1 MNKEPLI
8 SIVVPVYNVE
18 QYLDACI
25 NSVRNQT
32 YTNWELILVD
42 DGSTDRSS
50 TICDKYVE
58 NDSRIRVIHKKN
70 GGLSSARN
78 EGIKLIRG
86 EYVTF
91 LDSDD
96 FLHIE
101 CLYCMYN
108 LCIQHSADI
117 SQCSFIRGE
126 EASFPKISLNEKI
139 IVYDNHSI
147 FTQQGA
153 KIITCGKLYKA
164 HLLQG
169 IQFPVGKINE
179 DDFTTWKFYYKAKK
193 IVVTNI
199 PLYYYTCNPK
209 SIMAT
214 QRKKIRF
221 DFLEAYKERIDFFIQ
236 SGEKDLED
244 MSRMQ
249 LCKSLVLTYGIQ
261 SVTQENKIMLKNI
274 FIGQWRCLLNSFSVP
289 LKFKLIFHLFAMA
302 PSFTSK
308 LIRNVI

>member
-1 MNKEPLI
+1 MNKDPLI

-18 QYLDACI
+18 QYLDTCI
-25 NSVRNQT
+25 QSVKNQT

-101 CLYCMYN
+101 CLCHMYN
-108 LCIQHSADI
+108 LCIQNSADI
-117 SQCSFIRGE
+117 SQCGFIRGE
-126 EASFPKISLNEKI
+126 DSSFPEFSLNEKI

-147 FTQQGA
+147 FTKQGA

-164 HLLQG
+164 DLLLG
-169 IQFPVGKINE
+169 ISFPLGKINE
-179 DDFTTWKFYYKAKK
+179 DDFTTWKYYYKAQK

-221 DFLEAYKERIDFFIQ
+221 DFLEAYKERIEFFIQ

-249 LCKSLVLTYGIQ
+249 LCKSLVLTYGSPSLSRDQ
-261 SVTQENKIMLKNI
+261 KKELKSL
-274 FIGQWRCLLNSFSVP
+274 FVEQWRCLQHSSYVP
-289 LKFKLIFHLFAMA
+289 LKFKIIVHLF
-302 PSFTSK
+302 SKVSSLTSK
-308 LIRNVI
+308 VIRVVS